1 MKKNLLL
8 FYLALSA
15 CAIADDVA
23 LGKSIINP
31 DYIEVEKLKS
41 TKNVIVI
48 DEKDIAEKGYQNVSE
63 ILDDI
68 PGVTV
73 GTSGWGEIDIRGQ
86 GEGQA
91 AKNIQVLV
99 DGAPITLLLNH
110 PYTAN
115 YDIVPVEQIEKI
127 EVIPGGGSVLYGNGT
142 VGGVINIT
150 TNLKS
155 MEKPKNKVGYEFTI
169 DQEKRYYANIG
180 EKINDNLTIQLNYSK
195 SEKDWYFV
203 DTFDNTEY
211 FSGGFNY
218 KISDKQAVAL
228 KYSRFEEDG
237 KFIKTVKNGNLK
249 NYGRDYRPNSSLV
262 TVGIDENK
270 EKIKKRISGYNI
282 ADRLEENWKGSYS
295 LNISD
300 NLDLSVD
307 AFHNEGYFKN
317 NPYEYESDQKIEQ
330 KTDGIKA
337 KLNYKYTEKN
347 NILFGLDYFKQ
358 NASINYDDITSRK
371 ISSGDVPDLSAGES
385 VDQYGYIVNKD
396 GNDTYKADQL
406 NFDYERYVKALYF
419 LNIFKYKNL
428 EFTQGARFDRT
439 DWSTYKKA
447 AGGWGVLNGT
457 SHRDNWN
464 YELSAGYNYR
474 DTGKIYARYERGFT
488 GPDGMEITDRVYI
501 DGKKATVL
509 TNAEDEI
516 FDIYEVGLR
525 DYVLG
530 SAFNLT
536 LFYNETD
543 NQMDR
548 FYNYKNGHL
557 NMITANLYKTHR
569 YGLETSLSQK
579 IGKFSFEESYTYLM
593 GKSDYNDRGKEL
605 KGEVSLVDSGLKK
618 VPKHNIMLSGNYNF
632 TDNFSGGLTWKYT
645 GSYNNFTKETS
656 SKDGV
661 VKSNTVV
668 DLSLKYNH
676 PSGMS
681 IYGGINN
688 LFNEEYFGYVS
699 GSGSYTYVI
708 PQEKRSFY
716 AGFSYIF

>member
-1 MKKNLLL
+1 VKKSLLL

-15 CAIADDVA
+15 CAIADDVT

-86 GEGQA
+86 GEGEA

-180 EKINDNLTIQLNYSK
+180 EKINDNLTVQLNYSK

-237 KFIKTVKNGNLK
+237 KFIKTISNKNLK
-249 NYGRDYRPNSSLV
+249 NYGRDYRPNTSLV

-270 EKIKKRISGYNI
+270 E
-282 ADRLEENWKGSYS
+282 
-295 LNISD
+295 
-300 NLDLSVD
+300 
-307 AFHNEGYFKN
+307 
-317 NPYEYESDQKIEQ
+317 
-330 KTDGIKA
+330 
-337 KLNYKYTEKN
+337 
-347 NILFGLDYFKQ
+347 
-358 NASINYDDITSRK
+358 
-371 ISSGDVPDLSAGES
+371 
-385 VDQYGYIVNKD
+385 
-396 GNDTYKADQL
+396 
-406 NFDYERYVKALYF
+406 
-419 LNIFKYKNL
+419 
-428 EFTQGARFDRT
+428 
-439 DWSTYKKA
+439 
-447 AGGWGVLNGT
+447 
-457 SHRDNWN
+457 
-464 YELSAGYNYR
+464 
-474 DTGKIYARYERGFT
+474 
-488 GPDGMEITDRVYI
+488 
-501 DGKKATVL
+501 
-509 TNAEDEI
+509 
-516 FDIYEVGLR
+516 
-525 DYVLG
+525 
-530 SAFNLT
+530 
-536 LFYNETD
+536 
-543 NQMDR
+543 
-548 FYNYKNGHL
+548 
-557 NMITANLYKTHR
+557 
-569 YGLETSLSQK
+569 
-579 IGKFSFEESYTYLM
+579 
-593 GKSDYNDRGKEL
+593 
-605 KGEVSLVDSGLKK
+605 
-618 VPKHNIMLSGNYNF
+618 
-632 TDNFSGGLTWKYT
+632 
-645 GSYNNFTKETS
+645 
-656 SKDGV
+656 
-661 VKSNTVV
+661 
-668 DLSLKYNH
+668 
-676 PSGMS
+676 
-681 IYGGINN
+681 
-688 LFNEEYFGYVS
+688 
-699 GSGSYTYVI
+699 
-708 PQEKRSFY
+708 
-716 AGFSYIF
+716 

>member
-1 MKKNLLL
+1 M
-8 FYLALSA
+8 
-15 CAIADDVA
+15 
-23 LGKSIINP
+23 
-31 DYIEVEKLKS
+31 
-41 TKNVIVI
+41 
-48 DEKDIAEKGYQNVSE
+48 
-63 ILDDI
+63 
-68 PGVTV
+68 
-73 GTSGWGEIDIRGQ
+73 
-86 GEGQA
+86 
-91 AKNIQVLV
+91 
-99 DGAPITLLLNH
+99 
-110 PYTAN
+110 
-115 YDIVPVEQIEKI
+115 
-127 EVIPGGGSVLYGNGT
+127 
-142 VGGVINIT
+142 
-150 TNLKS
+150 
-155 MEKPKNKVGYEFTI
+155 
-169 DQEKRYYANIG
+169 
-180 EKINDNLTIQLNYSK
+180 
-195 SEKDWYFV
+195 
-203 DTFDNTEY
+203 
-211 FSGGFNY
+211 
-218 KISDKQAVAL
+218 
-228 KYSRFEEDG
+228 
-237 KFIKTVKNGNLK
+237 
-249 NYGRDYRPNSSLV
+249 
-262 TVGIDENK
+262 
-270 EKIKKRISGYNI
+270 
-282 ADRLEENWKGSYS
+282 
-295 LNISD
+295 
-300 NLDLSVD
+300 
-307 AFHNEGYFKN
+307 
-317 NPYEYESDQKIEQ
+317 EQ

-371 ISSGDVPDLSAGES
+371 VSNGDVPDLSAGES

-439 DWSTYKKA
+439 DWNTFKKS

-501 DGKKATVL
+501 NGEKATVL

-548 FYNYKNGHL
+548 FYHFSNGHL
-557 NMITANLYKTHR
+557 NMITDNLYKTHR

-579 IGKFSFEESYTYLM
+579 IGKFSF
-593 GKSDYNDRGKEL
+593 
-605 KGEVSLVDSGLKK
+605 
-618 VPKHNIMLSGNYNF
+618 
-632 TDNFSGGLTWKYT
+632 
-645 GSYNNFTKETS
+645 
-656 SKDGV
+656 
-661 VKSNTVV
+661 
-668 DLSLKYNH
+668 
-676 PSGMS
+676 
-681 IYGGINN
+681 
-688 LFNEEYFGYVS
+688 
-699 GSGSYTYVI
+699 VI

>member
-1 MKKNLLL
+1 MKKGLLL

-15 CAIADDVA
+15 LALADDVT
-23 LGKSIINP
+23 LGKSVISP

-48 DEKDIAEKGYQNVSE
+48 DEKDISEKGYQNVSE
-63 ILDDI
+63 ILDDV
-68 PGVTV
+68 PGITV

-91 AKNIQVLV
+91 AKNVQVLV

-115 YDIVPVEQIEKI
+115 YDIVPVEQIEKVEI
-127 EVIPGGGSVLYGNGT
+127 IPGGGSVLYGNGT

-155 MEKPKNKVGYEFTI
+155 MAKPKNKVGYEFTI

-195 SEKDWYFV
+195 SEKDWFFV

-218 KISDKQAVAL
+218 KISDKQGVAL
-228 KYSRFEEDG
+228 KYSRFEENG
-237 KFIKTVKNGNLK
+237 KFLK
-249 NYGRDYRPNSSLV
+249 QVNNRYLKKYGREYRPNPSSV
-262 TVGIDENK
+262 TVGVDENK
-270 EKIKKRISGYNI
+270 QKIKKTISGYNI
-282 ADRLEENWKGSYS
+282 ADRLEENWKGTYS
-295 LNISD
+295 LDIND
-300 NLDLSVD
+300 NLNLSVD
-307 AFHNEGYFKN
+307 GFHNEGHFKN
-317 NPYEYESDQKIEQ
+317 NPYEHENDQKIDQ

-337 KLNYKYTEKN
+337 KLNYKYAKKN
-347 NILFGLDYFKQ
+347 SVLFGLDYFKQ
-358 NASINYDDITSRK
+358 NASINYDDVTMRSIKKGDIPEPGETVT
-371 ISSGDVPDLSAGES
+371 SSG
-385 VDQYGYIVNKD
+385 YIKNTEGKY
-396 GNDTYKADQL
+396 TYKADQL

-419 LNIFKYKNL
+419 LNIFKYKDL
-428 EFTQGARFDRT
+428 EFTQGVRFDRT
-439 DWSTYKKA
+439 DWKTYKKA
-447 AGGWGVLNGT
+447 AGGWGVVDGT

-474 DTGKIYARYERGFT
+474 DTGKVYARYERGFT
-488 GPDGMEITDRVYI
+488 GPDGMQITDRVYI
-501 DGKKATVL
+501 DNKKATVL
-509 TNAEDEI
+509 TKAEDEI
-516 FDIYEVGLR
+516 FDIYEIGLR

-548 FYNYKNGHL
+548 FYHRDNGHL

-569 YGLETSLSQK
+569 YGLETSLSQN

-593 GKSDYNDRGKEL
+593 GKSDYNDKGKAL
-605 KGEVSLVDSGLKK
+605 KGEVSLVNSGLKK
-618 VPKHNIMLSGNYNF
+618 VPKHNIMLSSNYNF
-632 TDNFSGGLTWKYT
+632 TDNFSAGLTWKYT
-645 GSYNNFTKETS
+645 GSYNNFSKETDNE
-656 SKDGV
+656 DGV

-676 PSGMS
+676 PNGISV
-681 IYGGINN
+681 YGGINN
-688 LFNEEYFGYVS
+688 LFNEDYFGYVS
-699 GSGSYTYVI
+699 GSGSYTYVV
-708 PQEKRSFY
+708 PQQGRSFF
-716 AGFSYIF
+716 AGFSYTF

>member
-1 MKKNLLL
+1 MKKGLLL

-15 CAIADDVA
+15 LALADDVT
-23 LGKSIINP
+23 LGKSVISP

-63 ILDDI
+63 ILDDV
-68 PGVTV
+68 PGITV

-91 AKNIQVLV
+91 AKNVQVLV

-115 YDIVPVEQIEKI
+115 YDIVPVEQIEKVEI
-127 EVIPGGGSVLYGNGT
+127 IPGGGSVLYGNGT

-155 MEKPKNKVGYEFTI
+155 MAKPKNKVGYEFTI

-195 SEKDWYFV
+195 SEKDWFFV

-218 KISDKQAVAL
+218 KISDKQGVAL
-228 KYSRFEEDG
+228 KYSRFEENG
-237 KFIKTVKNGNLK
+237 KFLK
-249 NYGRDYRPNSSLV
+249 QVNNRYLKKYGREYRPNPSSV
-262 TVGIDENK
+262 TVGVDENK
-270 EKIKKRISGYNI
+270 QKIKKTISGYNI
-282 ADRLEENWKGSYS
+282 ADRLEENWKGTYS
-295 LNISD
+295 LDIND
-300 NLDLSVD
+300 NLNLSVD
-307 AFHNEGYFKN
+307 GFHNEGHFKN
-317 NPYEYESDQKIEQ
+317 NPYEHENDQKIDQ

-337 KLNYKYTEKN
+337 KLNYKYAKKN
-347 NILFGLDYFKQ
+347 SVLFGLDYFKQ
-358 NASINYDDITSRK
+358 NASINYDDVTMRNAKKGDIPELGETVT
-371 ISSGDVPDLSAGES
+371 SSG
-385 VDQYGYIVNKD
+385 YIKNTEGKY
-396 GNDTYKADQL
+396 TYKADQL

-419 LNIFKYKNL
+419 LNIFKYKDL
-428 EFTQGARFDRT
+428 EFTQGVRFDRT
-439 DWSTYKKA
+439 DWKTYKKA
-447 AGGWGVLNGT
+447 AGGWGVVDGT

-474 DTGKIYARYERGFT
+474 DTGKVYARYERGFT
-488 GPDGMEITDRVYI
+488 GPDGMQITDRVYI
-501 DGKKATVL
+501 DDKKATVL
-509 TNAEDEI
+509 TKAEDEI
-516 FDIYEVGLR
+516 FDIYEIGLR

-548 FYNYKNGHL
+548 FYHRDNGHL

-569 YGLETSLSQK
+569 YGLETSLSQN

-593 GKSDYNDRGKEL
+593 GKSDYNDKGKAL
-605 KGEVSLVDSGLKK
+605 KGEVSLVNSGLKK
-618 VPKHNIMLSGNYNF
+618 VPKHNIMLSSNYNF
-632 TDNFSGGLTWKYT
+632 TDNFSAGLTWKYT
-645 GSYNNFTKETS
+645 GSYNNFSKETDNE
-656 SKDGV
+656 DGV

-676 PSGMS
+676 PNGISV
-681 IYGGINN
+681 YGGINN
-688 LFNEEYFGYVS
+688 LFNEDYFGYVS
-699 GSGSYTYVI
+699 GSGSYTYVV
-708 PQEKRSFY
+708 PQQGRSFF
-716 AGFSYIF
+716 AGFSYTF

>member
-1 MKKNLLL
+1 MKKSLLL

-15 CAIADDVA
+15 LALADDVT
-23 LGKSIINP
+23 LGKSVISP

-63 ILDDI
+63 ILDDV
-68 PGVTV
+68 PGITV

-86 GEGQA
+86 GEEQA
-91 AKNIQVLV
+91 AKNVQVLV

-115 YDIVPVEQIEKI
+115 YDIVPVEQIEKVEI
-127 EVIPGGGSVLYGNGT
+127 ILGGGSVLYGNGT

-155 MEKPKNKVGYEFTI
+155 MAKPKNKVGYEFTI

-195 SEKDWYFV
+195 SEKDWFFV

-218 KISDKQAVAL
+218 KISDKQGVAL
-228 KYSRFEEDG
+228 KYSRFEENG
-237 KFIKTVKNGNLK
+237 KFLK
-249 NYGRDYRPNSSLV
+249 QVNNRYLKKYGREYRPNPSSV
-262 TVGIDENK
+262 TVGVDENK
-270 EKIKKRISGYNI
+270 QKIKKTISGYNI
-282 ADRLEENWKGSYS
+282 ADRLEENWKGTYS
-295 LNISD
+295 LDINN
-300 NLDLSVD
+300 NLNLSVD
-307 AFHNEGYFKN
+307 GFHNEGHFKN
-317 NPYEYESDQKIEQ
+317 NPYEYENDQKIDQ

-337 KLNYKYTEKN
+337 KLNYKYAKKN
-347 NILFGLDYFKQ
+347 SVLFGLDYFKQ
-358 NASINYDDITSRK
+358 NASINYDDVTMRSTKKGDIPEPGETVT
-371 ISSGDVPDLSAGES
+371 SSG
-385 VDQYGYIVNKD
+385 YIKNTEGKY
-396 GNDTYKADQL
+396 TYKADQL

-419 LNIFKYKNL
+419 LNIFKYKDL
-428 EFTQGARFDRT
+428 EFTQGVRFDRT
-439 DWSTYKKA
+439 DWKTYKKA
-447 AGGWGVLNGT
+447 AGGWGVADGT

-474 DTGKIYARYERGFT
+474 DTGKVYARYERGFT
-488 GPDGMEITDRVYI
+488 GPDGMQITDRVYI
-501 DGKKATVL
+501 DDKKATVL
-509 TNAEDEI
+509 TKAEDEI
-516 FDIYEVGLR
+516 FDIYEIGLR

-530 SAFNLT
+530 SAFYLT

-548 FYNYKNGHL
+548 FYHRDNGHL

-569 YGLETSLSQK
+569 YGLETSLSQN

-593 GKSDYNDRGKEL
+593 GKSDYNDKGKAL
-605 KGEVSLVDSGLKK
+605 KGEVSLVNSGLKK
-618 VPKHNIMLSGNYNF
+618 VPKHNIMLSSNYNF
-632 TDNFSGGLTWKYT
+632 TDNFSAGLTWKYT
-645 GSYNNFTKETS
+645 GSYNNFSKETDNE
-656 SKDGV
+656 DGV

-676 PSGMS
+676 PNGISV
-681 IYGGINN
+681 YGGINN
-688 LFNEEYFGYVS
+688 LFNEDYFGYVS
-699 GSGSYTYVI
+699 GSGSYTYVV
-708 PQEKRSFY
+708 PQQGRSFF
-716 AGFSYIF
+716 AGFSYTF

>member
-1 MKKNLLL
+1 
-8 FYLALSA
+8 
-15 CAIADDVA
+15 
-23 LGKSIINP
+23 
-31 DYIEVEKLKS
+31 
-41 TKNVIVI
+41 
-48 DEKDIAEKGYQNVSE
+48 
-63 ILDDI
+63 
-68 PGVTV
+68 
-73 GTSGWGEIDIRGQ
+73 
-86 GEGQA
+86 
-91 AKNIQVLV
+91 
-99 DGAPITLLLNH
+99 
-110 PYTAN
+110 
-115 YDIVPVEQIEKI
+115 
-127 EVIPGGGSVLYGNGT
+127 
-142 VGGVINIT
+142 
-150 TNLKS
+150 
-155 MEKPKNKVGYEFTI
+155 
-169 DQEKRYYANIG
+169 
-180 EKINDNLTIQLNYSK
+180 
-195 SEKDWYFV
+195 
-203 DTFDNTEY
+203 
-211 FSGGFNY
+211 
-218 KISDKQAVAL
+218 
-228 KYSRFEEDG
+228 
-237 KFIKTVKNGNLK
+237 
-249 NYGRDYRPNSSLV
+249 
-262 TVGIDENK
+262 
-270 EKIKKRISGYNI
+270 
-282 ADRLEENWKGSYS
+282 
-295 LNISD
+295 
-300 NLDLSVD
+300 LSVD

-385 VDQYGYIVNKD
+385 VDKYGYIVNKD

-419 LNIFKYKNL
+419 LNIFEYKNL

-439 DWSTYKKA
+439 DWSTFKKS
-447 AGGWGVLNGT
+447 AGSWGVVDGT

-501 DGKKATVL
+501 NGEKATVL

-548 FYNYKNGHL
+548 FYNYTNGHL

-593 GKSDYNDRGKEL
+593 GKSDYNDKGKEL

-645 GSYNNFTKETS
+645 GSYNNFTKETN
-656 SKDGV
+656 SKDKV
-661 VKSNTVV
+661 IKSNTVV

-676 PSGMS
+676 PNGMS

-688 LFNEEYFGYVS
+688 LFNEEYFGYVD
-699 GSGSYTYVI
+699 GSYSYVI

>member
-1 MKKNLLL
+1 MKKGLLL

-15 CAIADDVA
+15 LALADDVT
-23 LGKSIINP
+23 LGKSVISP

-63 ILDDI
+63 ILDDV
-68 PGVTV
+68 PGITV

-91 AKNIQVLV
+91 AKNVQVLV

-115 YDIVPVEQIEKI
+115 YDIVPVEQIEKVEI
-127 EVIPGGGSVLYGNGT
+127 IPGGGSVLYGNGT

-155 MEKPKNKVGYEFTI
+155 MAKPKNKVGYEFTI

-195 SEKDWYFV
+195 SEKDWFFV

-218 KISDKQAVAL
+218 KISDKQGVAL
-228 KYSRFEEDG
+228 KYSRFEENG
-237 KFIKTVKNGNLK
+237 KFLK
-249 NYGRDYRPNSSLV
+249 QVNNRYLKKYGREYRPNPSSI
-262 TVGIDENK
+262 TVGVDENK
-270 EKIKKRISGYNI
+270 QKIKKTISGYNI
-282 ADRLEENWKGSYS
+282 ADRLEENWKGTYS
-295 LNISD
+295 LDIND
-300 NLDLSVD
+300 NLNLSVD
-307 AFHNEGYFKN
+307 GFHNEGHFKN
-317 NPYEYESDQKIEQ
+317 NPYEHENDQKIDQ

-337 KLNYKYTEKN
+337 KLNYKYAKKN
-347 NILFGLDYFKQ
+347 SVLFGLDYFKQ
-358 NASINYDDITSRK
+358 NASINYDDVTMRNAKKGDIPELGETVT
-371 ISSGDVPDLSAGES
+371 SSG
-385 VDQYGYIVNKD
+385 YIKNTEGKY
-396 GNDTYKADQL
+396 TYKADQL

-419 LNIFKYKNL
+419 LNIFKYKDL
-428 EFTQGARFDRT
+428 EFTQGVRFDRT
-439 DWSTYKKA
+439 DWKTYKKA
-447 AGGWGVLNGT
+447 AGGWGVVDGT

-474 DTGKIYARYERGFT
+474 DTGKVYARYERGFT
-488 GPDGMEITDRVYI
+488 GPDGMQITDRVYI
-501 DGKKATVL
+501 DDKKATVL
-509 TNAEDEI
+509 TKAEDEI
-516 FDIYEVGLR
+516 FDIYEIGLR

-548 FYNYKNGHL
+548 FYHRDNGHL

-569 YGLETSLSQK
+569 YGLETSLSQN

-593 GKSDYNDRGKEL
+593 GKSDYNDKGKAL
-605 KGEVSLVDSGLKK
+605 KGEVSLVNSGLKK
-618 VPKHNIMLSGNYNF
+618 VPKHNIMLSSNYNF
-632 TDNFSGGLTWKYT
+632 TDNFSAGLTWKYT
-645 GSYNNFTKETS
+645 GSYNNFSKETDNE
-656 SKDGV
+656 DGV

-676 PSGMS
+676 PNGISV
-681 IYGGINN
+681 YGGINN
-688 LFNEEYFGYVS
+688 LFNEDYFGYVS
-699 GSGSYTYVI
+699 GSGSYTYVV
-708 PQEKRSFY
+708 PQQGRSFF
-716 AGFSYIF
+716 AGFSYTF

>member
-1 MKKNLLL
+1 MKKGLLL

-15 CAIADDVA
+15 LALADDVT
-23 LGKSIINP
+23 LGKSVISP

-63 ILDDI
+63 ILDDV
-68 PGVTV
+68 PGITV

-91 AKNIQVLV
+91 AKNVQVLV

-115 YDIVPVEQIEKI
+115 YDIVPVEQIEKVEI
-127 EVIPGGGSVLYGNGT
+127 IPGGGSVLYGNGT

-155 MEKPKNKVGYEFTI
+155 MAKPKNKVGYEFTI

-195 SEKDWYFV
+195 SEKDWFFV

-218 KISDKQAVAL
+218 KISDKQGVAL
-228 KYSRFEEDG
+228 KYSRFEENG
-237 KFIKTVKNGNLK
+237 KFLK
-249 NYGRDYRPNSSLV
+249 QVNNRYLKKYGREYRPNPSSV
-262 TVGIDENK
+262 TVGVDENK
-270 EKIKKRISGYNI
+270 QKIKKTISGYNI
-282 ADRLEENWKGSYS
+282 ADRLEENWKGTYS
-295 LNISD
+295 LDIND
-300 NLDLSVD
+300 NLNLSVD
-307 AFHNEGYFKN
+307 GFHNEGHFKN
-317 NPYEYESDQKIEQ
+317 NPYEHENDQKIDQ

-337 KLNYKYTEKN
+337 KLNYKYAKKN
-347 NILFGLDYFKQ
+347 SVLFGLDYFKQ
-358 NASINYDDITSRK
+358 NASINYDDVTMRSTKKGDIPEPGETVT
-371 ISSGDVPDLSAGES
+371 SSG
-385 VDQYGYIVNKD
+385 YIKNTEGKY
-396 GNDTYKADQL
+396 TYKADQL

-419 LNIFKYKNL
+419 LNIFKYKDL
-428 EFTQGARFDRT
+428 EFTQGVRFDRT
-439 DWSTYKKA
+439 DWKTYKKA
-447 AGGWGVLNGT
+447 AGGWGVVDGT

-474 DTGKIYARYERGFT
+474 DTGKVYARYERGFT
-488 GPDGMEITDRVYI
+488 GPDGMQITDRVYI
-501 DGKKATVL
+501 DDKKATVL
-509 TNAEDEI
+509 TKAEDEI
-516 FDIYEVGLR
+516 FDIYEIGLR

-548 FYNYKNGHL
+548 FYHRDNGHL

-569 YGLETSLSQK
+569 YGLETSLSQN

-593 GKSDYNDRGKEL
+593 GKSDYNDKGKAL
-605 KGEVSLVDSGLKK
+605 KGEVSLVNSGLKK
-618 VPKHNIMLSGNYNF
+618 VPKHNIMLSSNYNF
-632 TDNFSGGLTWKYT
+632 TDNFSAGLTWKYT
-645 GSYNNFTKETS
+645 GSYNNFSKETDNE
-656 SKDGV
+656 DGV

-676 PSGMS
+676 PNGISV
-681 IYGGINN
+681 YGGINN
-688 LFNEEYFGYVS
+688 LFNEDYFGYVS
-699 GSGSYTYVI
+699 GSGSYTYVV
-708 PQEKRSFY
+708 PQQGRSFF
-716 AGFSYIF
+716 AGFSYTF